1 MRLEEVLENL
11 KNEFGDAIL
20 ESEFAFEDL
29 SILITNESYFELVK
43 FLKTQSSFDQLA
55 DTTAVHYPDK
65 DKPFQ
70 NVVHLFSNLHNLR
83 VRIKV
88 DLAKDESIDSLVS
101 LYPAANWPERETW
114 DFLGVV
120 YRYHPNLTRIMNV
133 DNFDG
138 HPLRKEYPIKGKR
151 DPLYHQM
158 MELGKRG
165 H

>member
-11 KNEFGDAIL
+11 KNEFGDAVL

-43 FLKTQSSFDQLA
+43 FLKTQNSFDQLA

-83 VRIKV
+83 IRIKG
-88 DLAKDESIDSLVS
+88 
-101 LYPAANWPERETW
+101 
-114 DFLGVV
+114 DF
-120 YRYHPNLTRIMNV
+120 
-133 DNFDG
+133 
-138 HPLRKEYPIKGKR
+138 
-151 DPLYHQM
+151 
-158 MELGKRG
+158 
-165 H
+165 